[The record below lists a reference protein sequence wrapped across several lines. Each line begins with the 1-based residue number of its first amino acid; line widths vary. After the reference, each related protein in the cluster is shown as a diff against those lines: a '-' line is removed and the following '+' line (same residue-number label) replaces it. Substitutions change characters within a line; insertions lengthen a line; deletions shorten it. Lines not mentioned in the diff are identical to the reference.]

1 MSSRRAVRAQR
12 EADEA
17 RGVDTRT
24 GEVLPYS
31 CPPELRRCIVW
42 QWLDPAESADV
53 EVHGWSS
60 AFVPRAWRRWLDARQ
75 AYADEVGQS
84 VMQACGPTSRPT
96 LERP

>member
-24 GEVLPYS
+24 GEVSPYS
-31 CPPELRRCIVW
+31 CPQELRRCIVW
-42 QWLDPAESADV
+42 QWLEPDEVDDV
-53 EVHGWSS
+53 RAAGMGSPR
-60 AFVPRAWRRWLDARQ
+60 VPTAWRRWLDARQ

-84 VMQACGPTSRPT
+84 VAQACGPTSRPT
-96 LERP
+96 LESS